1 MNAGFRH
8 RHLQNRAKQAGVA
21 AIEFALLFVLFF
33 GIFYALVSYAV
44 TMLLQQSFTHAAA
57 EGARAAVAVDPLI
70 YPNSTDFSS
79 AVETRVKSTI
89 DEALAWLPAK
99 AKAEVTG
106 ENVEINWSGSTM
118 TVLVVYKGYATDPMM
133 PVLRLPFIGDVPSL
147 PTDLAGSATITL

>member
-8 RHLQNRAKQAGVA
+8 RHLQSRSKQAGVA

-33 GIFYALVSYAV
+33 AIFYALVSYAV

-57 EGARAAVAVDPLI
+57 EGARAAVAVDPLT
-70 YPNSTDFSS
+70 YSNSTDFNS

-99 AKAEVTG
+99 AKTEVTG
-106 ENVEINWSGSTM
+106 ENVQIDWSGSTM
-118 TVLVVYKGYATDPMM
+118 TVRVVYSGYATDPMM
-133 PVLRLPFIGDVPSL
+133 PVLSLPFIGNVPKL